1 MKWGIFAIFPPFSK
15 LFNTEFSFPETEI
28 AVIY

>member
-1 MKWGIFAIFPPFSK
+1 MKWGIFALPLPFSYY
-15 LFNTEFSFPETEI
+15 FRNEFSFPETEI